1 MNRSTLAGHAAM
13 FSANAMWG
21 LMSPVAKFAMTCAAV
36 SPFAMTQLR
45 VFGAAVLFW
54 GASFFQKREHVS
66 GRDMFRLFCA
76 SVFAILL
83 NQGCFIF
90 GVSLASPVDASIITT
105 SMPLIAL
112 ALSAIFLK
120 EAVSV
125 KKVLGIAF
133 GALGAMMLVA
143 GSVPAGADGN
153 VNDGCIWGDLLVLFA
168 QFSYAFYIV
177 RYKDLVG
184 KYSPITVMKWMFTF
198 SFLFTA
204 PFSYGQIAAA
214 DWNIGAEVVL
224 SLVFIVVG
232 GTFGSYILLAM
243 GQKRLR
249 PTVTGMYNY
258 IQPLVASIVAV
269 CWGMDS
275 FGVSKAIAAALIF
288 VGVYMVSSKK
298 SPSAK
303 KRLT

>member
-1 MNRSTLAGHAAM
+1 MNRSKLAGHAAM
-13 FSANAMWG
+13 FGANAMWG
-21 LMSPVAKFAMTCAAV
+21 LMSPVAKFAMTSAAV
-36 SPFAMTQLR
+36 SPFAITQLR
-45 VFGAAVLFW
+45 VFGAAALFW

-76 SVFAILL
+76 SMFAILL

-90 GVSLASPVDASIITT
+90 GVGLASPVDASIITT

-120 EAVSV
+120 EAVSG

-143 GSVPAGADGN
+143 GSGSAGGN
-153 VNDGCIWGDLLVLFA
+153 VGDGCIWGDVLVLFA
-168 QFSYAFYIV
+168 QFSYAIYIV

-204 PFSYGQIAAA
+204 PFSYGQIASA
-214 DWNIGAEVVL
+214 DWNIGADVAL
-224 SLVFIVVG
+224 SLAFIVVG
-232 GTFGSYILLAM
+232 GTFASYILLAM

-249 PTVTGMYNY
+249 PTIAGMYNY

-275 FGVSKAIAAALIF
+275 FGISKAVAAALIF
-288 VGVYMVSSKK
+288 SGVYMVSTGASRK
-298 SPSAK
+298 SSAS
-303 KRLT
+303 

>member
-1 MNRSTLAGHAAM
+1 M

-125 KKVLGIAF
+125 KKVFGIAF

-204 PFSYGQIAAA
+204 PFSYGQIASA